1 MKIAIASM
9 NGESVSNHFGK
20 SPYFLVY
27 EVANNEISNISRIN
41 NTFTHHFKDGGQP
54 EHHEHHGMPAH
65 HDHHTLV
72 EGLKGCSVVMAGG
85 MGYGAYNDLTEN
97 GFEVII
103 TGETDPATAVR
114 KFLNKELLN
123 YTERLH

>member
-85 MGYGAYNDLTEN
+85 MGYGAYTHGTSGRWGLAVDS
-97 GFEVII
+97 GF
-103 TGETDPATAVR
+103 VR
-114 KFLNKELLN
+114 GL
-123 YTERLH
+123 RVRPV